1 MAWAWCLEQ
10 VGGVP
15 ECQQPE
21 RALEDHPTVRAD
33 HLEGVESGGLRRLD
47 DQLLA
52 AARVV
57 ADVVHEDAWS
67 RAGEGH
73 HCHHR
78 EARPLVTGTAA
89 MVHVAIST
97 P

>member
-1 MAWAWCLEQ
+1 LKKWAESLNASSQ
-10 VGGVP
+10 S
-15 ECQQPE
+15 
-21 RALEDHPTVRAD
+21 VRSRTTRPSAPD